1 MTTPQT
7 HPDTTAA
14 AIADWAGSPLSTL
27 HHVVA
32 PPQPIPAE
40 QYAQDGCYLIRF
52 EVPGVDPVS
61 DLQVSVTTGTLT
73 VRAERRDGAPAGRQT
88 EFRYGSFIRHIALPL
103 GANVHDVA
111 ASYRFGV
118 LTVRVGL
125 QPEHEASAR
134 AIDVTV
140 EP

>member
-1 MTTPQT
+1 MTTPRTQ
-7 HPDTTAA
+7 PDTSAA
-14 AIADWAGSPLSTL
+14 AIADWAGSPLSTV

-32 PPQPIPAE
+32 APQPIPAE
-40 QYAQDGCYLIRF
+40 QYAQDGSYLIRL
-52 EVPGVDPVS
+52 EVPGLDPLR

-73 VRAERRDGAPAGRQT
+73 VRAERRDTAPPGRQT

-103 GANVHDVA
+103 GANVHDVT
-111 ASYRFGV
+111 ASYRYGV
-118 LTVRVGL
+118 LTVRVGM
-125 QPEHEASAR
+125 QPEHEAGAR